1 MRTVRPKV
9 LVTRTIPEAGIR
21 LLDAACDVVQ
31 WRSDEVIPRD
41 TLKAMLAD
49 KDACLTLVTERFDAD
64 LFDAAPRLK
73 VVANFAVGYD
83 NLDVPE
89 ATRRGIMLTNTPDV
103 LTDTTADY
111 AWMLLM
117 AAARN
122 VLPGTQYIAAGNWT
136 SWKPNI
142 GVGPDIHGATL
153 GIIGMGSI
161 GRAVARRASG
171 FGMRILYHGPHRY
184 PDAEASLGAEYRERK
199 EDLLCEADFVSIHAP
214 LTPDTYHLID
224 ADALALMKPTAVL
237 VNTARGAVVDTD
249 ALVSALSA
257 HRLFAAGLDVTDPE
271 PLPANH
277 PLMLLP
283 NCIVTPHIASA
294 SFATRDAT
302 SILAARNILAAL
314 RGERPPSLINPEVF
328 HENRVQ

>member
-9 LVTRTIPEAGIR
+9 LVTRTIPEAGLR
-21 LLDAACDVVQ
+21 LLDAECDVEQ
-31 WRSDEVIPRD
+31 WHSDEVIPRD
-41 TLKAMLAD
+41 TLKTMLTD

-73 VVANFAVGYD
+73 IVANFAVGYD

-103 LTDTTADY
+103 LTDTTADF

-122 VLPGTQYIAAGNWT
+122 VLPGTQYIVAGKWT
-136 SWKPNI
+136 SWKPNV

-171 FGMRILYHGPHRY
+171 FGMRILYYGPHRY

-199 EDLLCEADFVSIHAP
+199 EDLLREADFVSIHAP

-237 VNTARGAVVDTD
+237 VNTARGPVVDTD
-249 ALVSALSA
+249 ALVLALSA
-257 HRLFAAGLDVTDPE
+257 HRLFAAGLDVTNPE

-294 SFATRDAT
+294 SFGTRDAT

-328 HENRVQ
+328 HVGRAQ